1 MSYAKFGWNWLSSSR
16 NEAKNV
22 QKFTKD
28 GQEQIV
34 IGDLSDSGDLRGID
48 VQRMTLFRGF
58 VKHTP
63 A

>member
-1 MSYAKFGWNWLSSSR
+1 MLY
-16 NEAKNV
+16 V